1 VIGPTKLWAAR
12 HAYRNVDVSSEGG
25 ALAAIAHTYTQNF
38 AMHIVA
44 GKEADITDSA
54 ASPELAARVYE
65 TTASSI
71 QRSGKLSAQTRD
83 RIWTATHMRNHVRN
97 AMWTVVQYW
106 SQLEQ
111 YADPVAGEHGYHQDT
126 RGVCHF
132 KID

>member
-1 VIGPTKLWAAR
+1 
-12 HAYRNVDVSSEGG
+12 
-25 ALAAIAHTYTQNF
+25 
-38 AMHIVA
+38 MHIVA

-106 SQLEQ
+106 S
-111 YADPVAGEHGYHQDT
+111 
-126 RGVCHF
+126 
-132 KID
+132 